1 MSRISTIT
9 GLPSSAKIIAAL
21 IDGRKSNRQI
31 ATQFGVSESAVRRF
45 LKAHLLPAAARVAA
59 ERDLG
64 NGEGVMAAIRTEIDR
79 LKMLDEALDQQM
91 RDPEN
96 PDRYTAAVD
105 ALDCEVTYFEIEE
118 GARGP
123 VKVRHKASLQ
133 SLLASKVPNAIQ
145 VIVRRDDSRRI
156 FIQLHEGIGNM
167 LDRLAKVLGLIKSG
181 NTTIIDQRRQTIN
194 EVSYTFMNDVRTALG
209 TLPPAIADQAQEAIA
224 VHFEHLAAEAG
235 DGEDDS
241 GA

>member
-1 MSRISTIT
+1 MGRKSTIT

-21 IDGRKSNRQI
+21 IEGKHSNRQI
-31 ATQFGVSESAVRRF
+31 ASQFGVSEAAVRRF
-45 LKAHLLPAAARVAA
+45 LKTHLLPAAARVAA
-59 ERDLG
+59 ERDLS

-105 ALDCEVTYFEIEE
+105 ALDVEVTYFEMEE

-123 VKVRHKASLQ
+123 VKVRRKGSLQ

-181 NTTIIDQRRQTIN
+181 NTTIIDQRRERSTK
-194 EVSYTFMNDVRTALG
+194 SAT
-209 TLPPAIADQAQEAIA
+209 P
-224 VHFEHLAAEAG
+224 
-235 DGEDDS
+235 S
-241 GA
+241 

>member
-1 MSRISTIT
+1 
-9 GLPSSAKIIAAL
+9 
-21 IDGRKSNRQI
+21 
-31 ATQFGVSESAVRRF
+31 
-45 LKAHLLPAAARVAA
+45 
-59 ERDLG
+59 
-64 NGEGVMAAIRTEIDR
+64 MAAIRTEIDR

-145 VIVRRDDSRRI
+145 VIVRRDDTRRI

-194 EVSYTFMNDVRTALG
+194 EVSYTFMDDVRTAPWNTAG
-209 TLPPAIADQAQEAIA
+209 SPSRAGNRGVA
-224 VHFEHLAAEAG
+224 VHFEHLAAIAG
-235 DGEDDS
+235 DGLDDS

>member
-1 MSRISTIT
+1 
-9 GLPSSAKIIAAL
+9 
-21 IDGRKSNRQI
+21 
-31 ATQFGVSESAVRRF
+31 
-45 LKAHLLPAAARVAA
+45 
-59 ERDLG
+59 
-64 NGEGVMAAIRTEIDR
+64 MAAIRTEIDR

-96 PDRYTAAVD
+96 PDKYTAAVD

-123 VKVRHKASLQ
+123 VKVRRKASLQ
-133 SLLASKVPNAIQ
+133 SLVASKVPNAIQ
-145 VIVRRDDSRRI
+145 VIVRRDDTRRI

-209 TLPPAIADQAQEAIA
+209 TLPPAIAEQAQEAIV
-224 VHFEHLAAEAG
+224 VHFERLATEAV